1 MINKFLAGVAC
12 AAVVLGGCATGS
24 DKVTTNY
31 VSPLKYSSY
40 TCQDIEYEMRE
51 IENRVNTLAGKQDD
65 KARNDRIAT
74 GVGVV
79 LFWPALFFLAGDDVK
94 NELATA
100 KGEFEALEE
109 AARRKECFRNAEAV
123 R

>member
-1 MINKFLAGVAC
+1 MKTAIAALSLGASFVLGAC
-12 AAVVLGGCATGS
+12 ATSSNQVS
-24 DKVTTNY
+24 TNY

-40 TCQDIEYEMRE
+40 SCQDIEYEMRE
-51 IENRVNTLAGKQDD
+51 IESRVNQLTGQQDQ

-79 LFWPALFFLAGDDVK
+79 LFWPALFFLASDDVK

-100 KGEFEALEE
+100 KGEYEALEE
-109 AARRKECFRNAEAV
+109 AARRKECFRNEPE
-123 R
+123 